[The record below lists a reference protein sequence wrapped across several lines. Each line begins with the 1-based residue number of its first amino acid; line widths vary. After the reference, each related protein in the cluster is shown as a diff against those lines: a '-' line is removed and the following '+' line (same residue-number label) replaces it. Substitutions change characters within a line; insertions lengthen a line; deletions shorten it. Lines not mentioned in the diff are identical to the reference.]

1 MARYIT
7 KRVLR
12 SLITM
17 FIIIT
22 ILFALLRLMPGISTD
37 SVSLLAGAKGL
48 HFGRFFLG
56 SMVGCMPQAVTVTL
70 MGSAAT
76 DPLSPGF
83 LIPLA
88 ALVIILVATLLMK
101 KLVAAKRKDPSADE

>member
-1 MARYIT
+1 
-7 KRVLR
+7 
-12 SLITM
+12 
-17 FIIIT
+17 
-22 ILFALLRLMPGISTD
+22 
-37 SVSLLAGAKGL
+37 
-48 HFGRFFLG
+48 
-56 SMVGCMPQAVTVTL
+56 
-70 MGSAAT
+70 MGSAVT

>member
-1 MARYIT
+1 
-7 KRVLR
+7 
-12 SLITM
+12 
-17 FIIIT
+17 
-22 ILFALLRLMPGISTD
+22 
-37 SVSLLAGAKGL
+37 
-48 HFGRFFLG
+48 
-56 SMVGCMPQAVTVTL
+56 MPQAVTVTL